1 MNDTSFSSSYLDG
14 VLLYR
19 NEAAAEVRR
28 YLLDNNYI
36 TRNGFFIVNGKPYTE
51 NEDVHHFISPISDGD
66 QHVTWFLGSIPMSK
80 MTYDL
85 FLKKGKLRVD
95 NLPVKRLTAV
105 LPHLKFPDS
114 LFYFLVERPFEGWI
128 VKTTDD
134 ISHVTFAT
142 NNKVFLIDVNKF
154 VPKYCKHL
162 QKNYRPGREREY
174 LFDFVRLMHLADMN
188 KENSHK
194 IYGRTSYAR
203 HIVIKDL
210 VSRILADSKDCIHLE
225 PIACPF

>member
-1 MNDTSFSSSYLDG
+1 MNDTSFGSYYLDG

-19 NEAAAEVRR
+19 DEAAAEVRR

-36 TRNGFFIVNGKPYTE
+36 TSNGFFIVNGKPYTE
-51 NEDVHHFISPISDGD
+51 NEDVHHFVSPISDGD
-66 QHVTWFLGSIPMSK
+66 QHITWFLGSIPMSK
-80 MTYDL
+80 LTYSL
-85 FLKKGKLRVD
+85 FLKKGKLRAD

-128 VKTTDD
+128 IKTTDD
-134 ISHVTFAT
+134 ISHATFAT
-142 NNKVFLIDVNKF
+142 NNKIFLIDVNKF
-154 VPKYCKHL
+154 VPKYCEYLHKSH
-162 QKNYRPGREREY
+162 RPGREREY

-194 IYGRTSYAR
+194 VYGRTSYSR
-203 HIVIKDL
+203 HIMIKDL
-210 VSRILADSKDCIHLE
+210 VSRILADSKDCIQPE
-225 PIACPF
+225 PVACPF